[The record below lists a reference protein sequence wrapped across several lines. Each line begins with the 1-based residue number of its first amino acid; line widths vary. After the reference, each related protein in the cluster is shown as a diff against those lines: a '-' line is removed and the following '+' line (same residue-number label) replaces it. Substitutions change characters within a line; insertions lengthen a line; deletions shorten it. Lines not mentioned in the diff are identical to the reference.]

1 MLRDTQTQ
9 PILIGGFLVLMHS
22 PSVNRE
28 DVGDVPVVKPESGGV
43 DEHGPVVGVAVEV
56 RRQFVDRTR
65 GGSGGKGRNQ
75 D

>member
-1 MLRDTQTQ
+1 M
-9 PILIGGFLVLMHS
+9 GECMVLMHS

-28 DVGDVPVVKPESGGV
+28 DIGDVPVVEPESGGV

-56 RRQFVDRTR
+56 WRQLVGRTP
-65 GGSGGKGRNQ
+65 GGSGGKGHSQ